1 MLNKYFLLLPR
12 FNTSLS
18 LTLYFELL
26 NLKVAN
32 SDLSMTFILVVQL
45 SQGFSISKAW
55 ARVEDNGI
63 TYCTLYNLIEGETF
77 DTVLYVV
84 MKYSLRESIE
94 SVLCIRRQ
102 RAGGCCGL

>member
-26 NLKVAN
+26 NHKVAN
-32 SDLSMTFILVVQL
+32 SALSVTFILVWL

-55 ARVEDNGI
+55 AMVEDNGI

-94 SVLCIRRQ
+94 SVLCIHRQ